1 MFKAFINAFKIK
13 DLRNKILFSAAVI
26 IVCRI
31 AANIPCPGVNTHNL
45 KAYFDKLSQD
55 TAGAGGFLGMIDLFS
70 GGALQQFAVG
80 ALGIMPYISASI
92 IMQLLVPVL
101 PSLERLKREGEA
113 GMNKINQY
121 TRYLTIVICVI
132 QGAMTAIAMTHPE
145 RLGLPSALPGQ
156 PLVSGNVSAFVFF
169 SVIILTCGTM
179 ILMWLGEKITDKG
192 IGNGVSI
199 IITIGIIDRLPKAI
213 AQLYDMY
220 QSGGAAG
227 GGHFRLP
234 HVLLLIII
242 FAVVTALTIILCQ
255 GVRKVPIQ
263 MARKTVGNKV
273 AGGSTYMPLK
283 VNFPGVMPIIF
294 AGAILMF
301 PPMFLRLIPS
311 AKIAALQQYFNHGSY
326 SYMLMY
332 GALIIAFS
340 YFWVSNMFN
349 PVQIA
354 DNLKKEG
361 AYVPGIRPGKP
372 TCDYLDDLMTV
383 ITFAGAIFLC
393 GLSVFPMLLTMWLK
407 IPYAVASFFGG
418 TSLLIIVGVT
428 IDTLSQME
436 SLLVM
441 KNYEG
446 FLQRGRLRSRGG

>member
-13 DLRNKILFSAAVI
+13 ELRNKILFSAAVV

-31 AANIPCPGVNTHNL
+31 AANIPCPGVNTANL
-45 KAYFDKLSQD
+45 KVYFDKLSQE
-55 TAGAGGFLGMIDLFS
+55 TAGNFLGMIDLFS

-121 TRYLTIVICVI
+121 TRYLTIVICII

-156 PLVSGNVSAFVFF
+156 PLVSGNLSAFVFF

-301 PPMFLRLIPS
+301 PPMILRLIPN
-311 AKIAALQQYFNHGSY
+311 AQIAALQQYFNHGSY

-332 GALIIAFS
+332 GALILAFS

-393 GLSVFPMLLTMWLK
+393 ALSVFPMLLTMWLK

-446 FLQRGRLRSRGG
+446 FLQRGRLRSRRG

>member
-31 AANIPCPGVNTHNL
+31 AANIPCPGVNTANL
-45 KAYFDKLSQD
+45 KVYFDKLSQE
-55 TAGAGGFLGMIDLFS
+55 TAGNFLGMIDLFS

-121 TRYLTIVICVI
+121 TRYLTIVICII

-220 QSGGAAG
+220 QSGGSG
-227 GGHFRLP
+227 DSRFRLP
-234 HVLLLIII
+234 HVLILIII

-301 PPMFLRLIPS
+301 PPMILRLIPN
-311 AKIAALQQYFNHGSY
+311 AYIASLQQYFNHGSY
-326 SYMLMY
+326 SYMVMY
-332 GALIIAFS
+332 GALILAFS

-393 GLSVFPMLLTMWLK
+393 ALSVFPMLLTMWLK

-446 FLQRGRLRSRGG
+446 FLQRGRLRSRRG

>member
-31 AANIPCPGVNTHNL
+31 AANIPCPGVNTSNL
-45 KAYFDKLSQD
+45 KAYFGKLSQD

-121 TRYLTIVICVI
+121 TRYLTIVICII

-145 RLGLPSALPGQ
+145 RLGLPAALPGQ

-220 QSGGAAG
+220 QSGGSGDAR
-227 GGHFRLP
+227 FRLP
-234 HVLLLIII
+234 HVLILIII

-301 PPMFLRLIPS
+301 PPMILRLIPS

-332 GALIIAFS
+332 GALILAFS

-446 FLQRGRLRSRGG
+446 FLQRGRLRSRRG

>member
-31 AANIPCPGVNTHNL
+31 AANIPCPGVNTANL
-45 KAYFDKLSQD
+45 KVYFDKLSQD
-55 TAGAGGFLGMIDLFS
+55 TAGNFLGMIDLFS

-156 PLVSGNVSAFVFF
+156 PLVSGNLTAFVFF

-301 PPMFLRLIPS
+301 PPMILRLIPN
-311 AKIAALQQYFNHGSY
+311 AHIAALQQYFNHGSY

-332 GALIIAFS
+332 GALILAFS

-372 TCDYLDDLMTV
+372 TCDYLDELMTL

-393 GLSVFPMLLTMWLK
+393 ALSVFPMLLTMWLK

-446 FLQRGRLRSRGG
+446 FLQRGRLRSRRG

>member
-13 DLRNKILFSAAVI
+13 ELRNRILFSAAVV
-26 IVCRI
+26 IVCRV
-31 AANIPCPGVNTHNL
+31 AANIPCPGVNTQNL
-45 KAYFDKLSQD
+45 SVYFDKLSQE
-55 TAGAGGFLGMIDLFS
+55 TAGNFLGMIDLFS

-121 TRYLTIVICVI
+121 TRYLTIVICII

-145 RLGLPSALPGQ
+145 RLGLPAALPGQ

-169 SVIILTCGTM
+169 SIIILTCGTM

-220 QSGGAAG
+220 QSGGTGDAR
-227 GGHFRLP
+227 FRLP

-263 MARKTVGNKV
+263 MARKTIGNKV

-301 PPMFLRLIPS
+301 PPMILRLIPN
-311 AKIAALQQYFNHGSY
+311 AHIAALQQYFNHGSY
-326 SYMLMY
+326 SYMLMC
-332 GALIIAFS
+332 GLLILAFS

-372 TCDYLDDLMTV
+372 TCDYLDELMTL

-436 SLLVM
+436 SHLVM
-441 KNYEG
+441 KNYDG
-446 FLQRGRLRSRGG
+446 FLQRGRLRSRRG

>member
-1 MFKAFINAFKIK
+1 MFKAFVNAFKIK
-13 DLRNKILFSAAVI
+13 DLRNKILFSAAVV

-31 AANIPCPGVNTHNL
+31 AANIPCPGVNTYNL
-45 KAYFDKLSQD
+45 KVYFDKLSQE
-55 TAGAGGFLGMIDLFS
+55 TAGNFLGMIDLFS

-121 TRYLTIVICVI
+121 TRYLTIVICII

-220 QSGGAAG
+220 QSGGAIG
-227 GGHFRLP
+227 GGRFRTP

-301 PPMFLRLIPS
+301 PPMILRLIPN
-311 AKIAALQQYFNHGSY
+311 AHIAALQQYFNHGSY

-332 GALIIAFS
+332 GLLILAFS

-372 TCDYLDDLMTV
+372 TCDYLDDLMTL

-446 FLQRGRLRSRGG
+446 FLQRGRLRSRRG

>member
-1 MFKAFINAFKIK
+1 
-13 DLRNKILFSAAVI
+13 
-26 IVCRI
+26 
-31 AANIPCPGVNTHNL
+31 
-45 KAYFDKLSQD
+45 
-55 TAGAGGFLGMIDLFS
+55 
-70 GGALQQFAVG
+70 
-80 ALGIMPYISASI
+80 
-92 IMQLLVPVL
+92 
-101 PSLERLKREGEA
+101 
-113 GMNKINQY
+113 
-121 TRYLTIVICVI
+121 
-132 QGAMTAIAMTHPE
+132 MTHPE
-145 RLGLPSALPGQ
+145 RLGLPAALPGQ
-156 PLVSGNVSAFVFF
+156 PLVSGNLSAFVFF

-301 PPMFLRLIPS
+301 PPMLLRLIPN
-311 AKIAALQQYFNHGSY
+311 AYIASLQQYFNHGSY
-326 SYMLMY
+326 SYMVMY
-332 GALIIAFS
+332 GALILAFS

-372 TCDYLDDLMTV
+372 TCDYLDDLMTL

-446 FLQRGRLRSRGG
+446 FLQRGRLRSRRG

>member
-45 KAYFDKLSQD
+45 KVYFDKLSQE
-55 TAGAGGFLGMIDLFS
+55 TAGNFLGMIDLFS

-121 TRYLTIVICVI
+121 TRYLTIVICII

-145 RLGLPSALPGQ
+145 RLGLPAALPGQ

-169 SVIILTCGTM
+169 SIIILTCGTM

-220 QSGGAAG
+220 QSGGSGDAR
-227 GGHFRLP
+227 FRLP
-234 HVLLLIII
+234 HVLILIII

-301 PPMFLRLIPS
+301 PPMLLRLIPS
-311 AKIAALQQYFNHGSY
+311 AKVAALQQYFTHGSY

-446 FLQRGRLRSRGG
+446 FLQRGRLRSRRG

>member
-13 DLRNKILFSAAVI
+13 DLRNKILFSAAVV

-31 AANIPCPGVNTHNL
+31 AANIPCPGVNTANL
-45 KAYFDKLSQD
+45 KVYFDKLSQE
-55 TAGAGGFLGMIDLFS
+55 TAGNFLGMIDLFS

-145 RLGLPSALPGQ
+145 RLGLPAALPGQ
-156 PLVSGNVSAFVFF
+156 PLVSGNLSAFVFF

-220 QSGGAAG
+220 QSGGSAG

-234 HVLLLIII
+234 HVLLLVII

-301 PPMFLRLIPS
+301 PPMILRLIPNS
-311 AKIAALQQYFNHGSY
+311 HIAALQQYFNHGSY

-332 GALIIAFS
+332 GALILAFS

-372 TCDYLDDLMTV
+372 TCDYLDDLMTL

-393 GLSVFPMLLTMWLK
+393 GLSIFPMLLTMWLK

-446 FLQRGRLRSRGG
+446 FLQRGRLRSRKG

>member
-1 MFKAFINAFKIK
+1 
-13 DLRNKILFSAAVI
+13 
-26 IVCRI
+26 
-31 AANIPCPGVNTHNL
+31 
-45 KAYFDKLSQD
+45 
-55 TAGAGGFLGMIDLFS
+55 
-70 GGALQQFAVG
+70 
-80 ALGIMPYISASI
+80 
-92 IMQLLVPVL
+92 
-101 PSLERLKREGEA
+101 
-113 GMNKINQY
+113 MNKINQY

-132 QGAMTAIAMTHPE
+132 QCAMTAIAMTHPE
-145 RLGLPSALPGQ
+145 RLGLPSTLPGQ

-220 QSGGAAG
+220 QSGGTGDAR
-227 GGHFRLP
+227 FRLP

-263 MARKTVGNKV
+263 MARKTIGNKV

-301 PPMFLRLIPS
+301 PPMILRLIPNVHIS
-311 AKIAALQQYFNHGSY
+311 SLQQYFNHGSY

-332 GALIIAFS
+332 GLLILAFS

-372 TCDYLDDLMTV
+372 TCDYLDELMTL
-383 ITFAGAIFLC
+383 ITFTGAIFLC

-436 SLLVM
+436 SHLVM
-441 KNYEG
+441 KNYDG
-446 FLQRGRLRSRGG
+446 FLQRGRLRSRRG

>member
-1 MFKAFINAFKIK
+1 MFKAFFNAFKIK
-13 DLRNKILFSAAVI
+13 DLRNRILFSAAVI
-26 IVCRI
+26 VVCRI
-31 AANIPCPGVNTHNL
+31 AANIPCPGVNPQNL
-45 KAYFDKLSQD
+45 KEYFEKISQD

-121 TRYLTIVICVI
+121 TRYLTIVICII
-132 QGAMTAIAMTHPE
+132 QGAMTAIAMTNPQS
-145 RLGLPSALPGQ
+145 LGLPSPDK
-156 PLVSGNVSAFVFF
+156 PLISGNVSAFVFF
-169 SVIILTCGTM
+169 SVIVLTCGTM

-213 AQLYDMY
+213 GQLYNIY
-220 QSGGAAG
+220 LSGGSAG

-234 HVLLLIII
+234 HVFLLIII

-301 PPMFLRLIPS
+301 PPMILGYFDNIHISSLRR
-311 AKIAALQQYFNHGSY
+311 YFNHDTY
-326 SYMLMY
+326 SYMIMY
-332 GALIIAFS
+332 GVLILAFS

-372 TCDYLDDLMTV
+372 TCDYLDELMTS
-383 ITFAGAIFLC
+383 ITFAGAIYLC
-393 GLSVFPMLLTMWLK
+393 ALSLFPMLLSKWLQ

-446 FLQRGRLRSRGG
+446 FLQRGRLRSRRG

>member
-31 AANIPCPGVNTHNL
+31 AANIPCPGVNTANL
-45 KAYFDKLSQD
+45 KVYFDKLSQD
-55 TAGAGGFLGMIDLFS
+55 TAGNFLGMIDLFS

-121 TRYLTIVICVI
+121 TRYLTIVICII

-156 PLVSGNVSAFVFF
+156 PLVSGNLTAFVFF

-301 PPMFLRLIPS
+301 PPMILRLIPS
-311 AKIAALQQYFNHGSY
+311 ARIAALQQYFNHGSY

-332 GALIIAFS
+332 GALILAFS

-372 TCDYLDDLMTV
+372 TCDYLDELMTL

-393 GLSVFPMLLTMWLK
+393 ALSVFPMLLTMWLK

-446 FLQRGRLRSRGG
+446 FLQRGRLRSRRG

>member
-13 DLRNKILFSAAVI
+13 ELRNKILFSAAVI

-31 AANIPCPGVNTHNL
+31 AANIPCPGVNTANL
-45 KAYFDKLSQD
+45 KVYFDKLSQE
-55 TAGAGGFLGMIDLFS
+55 TAGNFLGMIDLFS

-121 TRYLTIVICVI
+121 TRYLTIVICII

-156 PLVSGNVSAFVFF
+156 PLVSGNVTAFVFF

-213 AQLYDMY
+213 AQLYEIY

-227 GGHFRLP
+227 GGKFRTP

-301 PPMFLRLIPS
+301 PPMLLRVIPN
-311 AKIAALQQYFNHGSY
+311 AHIAALQQYFNHGSY

-332 GALIIAFS
+332 GALILAFS

-393 GLSVFPMLLTMWLK
+393 ALSVFPMLLTMWLK

-446 FLQRGRLRSRGG
+446 FLQRGRLRSRRG

>member
-31 AANIPCPGVNTHNL
+31 AANIPCPGVNTANL
-45 KAYFDKLSQD
+45 KVYFDKLSQE
-55 TAGAGGFLGMIDLFS
+55 TAGNFLGMIDLFS

-121 TRYLTIVICVI
+121 TRYLTIVICII

-169 SVIILTCGTM
+169 SIIILTCGTM

-213 AQLYDMY
+213 AQLYEIY

-227 GGHFRLP
+227 GGKFRTP

-301 PPMFLRLIPS
+301 PPMLLRVIPN
-311 AKIAALQQYFNHGSY
+311 AHIAALQQYFNHGSY

-332 GALIIAFS
+332 GALILAFS

-393 GLSVFPMLLTMWLK
+393 ALSVFPMLLTMWLK

-446 FLQRGRLRSRGG
+446 FLQRGRLRSRRG

>member
-13 DLRNKILFSAAVI
+13 ELRNRILFSAAVV
-26 IVCRI
+26 IVCRV
-31 AANIPCPGVNTHNL
+31 AANIPCPGVNTQNL
-45 KAYFDKLSQD
+45 SVYFDKLSQE
-55 TAGAGGFLGMIDLFS
+55 TAGNFLGMIDLFS

-121 TRYLTIVICVI
+121 TRYLTIVICII

-145 RLGLPSALPGQ
+145 RLGLPAALPGQ

-169 SVIILTCGTM
+169 SIIILTCGTM

-220 QSGGAAG
+220 QSGGTGDAR
-227 GGHFRLP
+227 FRLP

-263 MARKTVGNKV
+263 MARKTIGNKV

-301 PPMFLRLIPS
+301 PPMILRLIPN
-311 AKIAALQQYFNHGSY
+311 AYIASLQQYFNHGTY

-332 GALIIAFS
+332 GLLILAFS

-372 TCDYLDDLMTV
+372 TCDYLDELMTL

-393 GLSVFPMLLTMWLK
+393 GLSIFPMLLTMWLK

-436 SLLVM
+436 SHLVM
-441 KNYEG
+441 KNYDG
-446 FLQRGRLRSRGG
+446 FLQRGRLRSRRG

>member
-13 DLRNKILFSAAVI
+13 ELRNRILFSAAVI

-31 AANIPCPGVNTHNL
+31 AANIPCPGVNTQNL
-45 KAYFDKLSQD
+45 KDYFDKISQD
-55 TAGAGGFLGMIDLFS
+55 TAGAGNFLGMIDLFS

-121 TRYLTIVICVI
+121 TRYLTIVICFI

-145 RLGLPSALPGQ
+145 RLGLPSADK
-156 PLVSGNVSAFVFF
+156 PLISGNVSAFVFF
-169 SVIILTCGTM
+169 SVIVLTCGTM

-220 QSGGAAG
+220 QSGGSAG

-301 PPMFLRLIPS
+301 PPMLLRLIPN
-311 AKIAALQQYFNHGSY
+311 ARIAALQQYFNHESY
-326 SYMLMY
+326 SYMVMY
-332 GALIIAFS
+332 GLLILAFS

-372 TCDYLDDLMTV
+372 TCDYLDNLMTV
-383 ITFAGAIFLC
+383 ITFAGAIYLC
-393 GLSVFPMLLTMWLK
+393 ALSVFPMLLTMWLK

-446 FLQRGRLRSRGG
+446 FLQRGRLRSRRG

>member
-31 AANIPCPGVNTHNL
+31 AANIPCPGVNTGNL
-45 KAYFDKLSQD
+45 KLYFDKLSQD

-101 PSLERLKREGEA
+101 PALERLKREGEA

-145 RLGLPSALPGQ
+145 RLGLPAALPGQ
-156 PLVSGNVSAFVFF
+156 PLVSGNLSAFVFF

-199 IITIGIIDRLPKAI
+199 IITIGIIDRLPKSI
-213 AQLYDMY
+213 AQLYDMW
-220 QSGGAAG
+220 QSGGTGDAR
-227 GGHFRLP
+227 FRTP

-301 PPMFLRLIPS
+301 PPMILRLIPS
-311 AKIAALQQYFNHGSY
+311 SRIAALQQYFNHGSY
-326 SYMLMY
+326 AYMLMY

-372 TCDYLDDLMTV
+372 TCDYLDDLMTL

-393 GLSVFPMLLTMWLK
+393 ALSIFPMLLTMWLK

-446 FLQRGRLRSRGG
+446 FLQRGRLRSRRG

>member
-13 DLRNKILFSAAVI
+13 ELRNKILFSAAVI

-31 AANIPCPGVNTHNL
+31 AANIPCPGVNTANL
-45 KAYFDKLSQD
+45 KVYFDKLSQE
-55 TAGAGGFLGMIDLFS
+55 TAGNFLGMIDLFS

-121 TRYLTIVICVI
+121 TRYLTIVICII

-213 AQLYDMY
+213 AQLYDMW
-220 QSGGAAG
+220 QSGGSGDAR
-227 GGHFRLP
+227 FRTP

-301 PPMFLRLIPS
+301 PPMILRLIPN
-311 AKIAALQQYFNHGSY
+311 ARIAALQQYFNHGSY
-326 SYMLMY
+326 AYMLMY
-332 GALIIAFS
+332 GLLILAFS

-446 FLQRGRLRSRGG
+446 FLQRGRLRSRRG

>member
-45 KAYFDKLSQD
+45 KVYFDKLSQD
-55 TAGAGGFLGMIDLFS
+55 TAGNFLGMIDLFS

-145 RLGLPSALPGQ
+145 RLGLPAALPGQ
-156 PLVSGNVSAFVFF
+156 PLVSGNLTAFVFF

-220 QSGGAAG
+220 QSGGSG
-227 GGHFRLP
+227 DSRFRLP
-234 HVLLLIII
+234 HVLILIII

-301 PPMFLRLIPS
+301 PPMILRLIPN
-311 AKIAALQQYFNHGSY
+311 AHIAALQQYFNHGSY

-332 GALIIAFS
+332 GLLILAFS

-393 GLSVFPMLLTMWLK
+393 ALSVFPMLLTMWLK

-446 FLQRGRLRSRGG
+446 FLQRGRLRSRRG

>member
-13 DLRNKILFSAAVI
+13 ELRNKILFSAAVI

-31 AANIPCPGVNTHNL
+31 AANIPCPGVNTANL
-45 KAYFDKLSQD
+45 KVYFDKLSQE
-55 TAGAGGFLGMIDLFS
+55 TAGNFLGMIDLFS

-121 TRYLTIVICVI
+121 TRYLTIVICII

-156 PLVSGNVSAFVFF
+156 PLVSGNVTAFVFF

-213 AQLYDMY
+213 AQLHDMW
-220 QSGGAAG
+220 QSGGTGDAR
-227 GGHFRLP
+227 FRTP

-301 PPMFLRLIPS
+301 PPMILRLIPNVH
-311 AKIAALQQYFNHGSY
+311 IAALQQYFNHGTY

-372 TCDYLDDLMTV
+372 TCDYLDDLMTL

-446 FLQRGRLRSRGG
+446 FLQRGRLRSRRG

>member
-13 DLRNKILFSAAVI
+13 DLRNRILFSAAVV

-31 AANIPCPGVNTHNL
+31 AANIPCPGVNTANL
-45 KAYFDKLSQD
+45 KVYFDKLSQE
-55 TAGAGGFLGMIDLFS
+55 TAGNFLGMIDLFS

-145 RLGLPSALPGQ
+145 RLGLPAALPGQ
-156 PLVSGNVSAFVFF
+156 PLVSGNLSAFVFF

-301 PPMFLRLIPS
+301 PPMLLRLIPNQH
-311 AKIAALQQYFNHGSY
+311 IAALQQYFNHGSY

-332 GALIIAFS
+332 GALILAFS

-372 TCDYLDDLMTV
+372 TCDYLDELMTL

-446 FLQRGRLRSRGG
+446 FLQRGRLRSRRG

>member
-1 MFKAFINAFKIK
+1 MFKAFVNAFKIK
-13 DLRNKILFSAAVI
+13 DLRNKILFSAAVV

-31 AANIPCPGVNTHNL
+31 AANIPCPGVNTANL
-45 KAYFDKLSQD
+45 KVYFDKLSQE
-55 TAGAGGFLGMIDLFS
+55 TAGNFLGMIDLFS

-121 TRYLTIVICVI
+121 TRYLTIVICII

-145 RLGLPSALPGQ
+145 RLGLPAALPGQ
-156 PLVSGNVSAFVFF
+156 PLVSSNVTAFVFF

-213 AQLYDMY
+213 AQLYDMW
-220 QSGGAAG
+220 QSGGALG
-227 GGHFRLP
+227 GGRFRTP

-301 PPMFLRLIPS
+301 PPMLLRLIPNQH
-311 AKIAALQQYFNHGSY
+311 IVALQQYFNHGSY

-393 GLSVFPMLLTMWLK
+393 ALSVFPMLLTVWLN

-446 FLQRGRLRSRGG
+446 FLQRGRLRSRRG

>member
-13 DLRNKILFSAAVI
+13 DLRKKILFSAAVI

-31 AANIPCPGVNTHNL
+31 AANIPCPGVNTANL
-45 KAYFDKLSQD
+45 KVYFDKLSQE
-55 TAGAGGFLGMIDLFS
+55 TAGNFLGMIDLFS

-121 TRYLTIVICVI
+121 TRYLTIVICII

-145 RLGLPSALPGQ
+145 RLGLPAALPGQ

-301 PPMFLRLIPS
+301 PPMILRLIPS
-311 AKIAALQQYFNHGSY
+311 ARIAALQQYFNHGSY

-332 GALIIAFS
+332 GALILAFS

-372 TCDYLDDLMTV
+372 TCDYLDDLMTL

-446 FLQRGRLRSRGG
+446 FLQRGRLRSRRG

>member
-31 AANIPCPGVNTHNL
+31 AANIPCPGVNTANL
-45 KAYFDKLSQD
+45 KVYFDKLSQE
-55 TAGAGGFLGMIDLFS
+55 TAGNFLGMIDLFS

-121 TRYLTIVICVI
+121 TRYLTIVICII

-145 RLGLPSALPGQ
+145 RLGLPAALPGQ

-169 SVIILTCGTM
+169 SIIILTCGTM

-220 QSGGAAG
+220 QSGGTGDAR
-227 GGHFRLP
+227 FRLP

-263 MARKTVGNKV
+263 MARKTIGNKV

-301 PPMFLRLIPS
+301 PPMILRLIPN
-311 AKIAALQQYFNHGSY
+311 AYIASLQQYFNHGTY

-332 GALIIAFS
+332 GLLILAFS

-372 TCDYLDDLMTV
+372 TCDYLDELMTL

-393 GLSVFPMLLTMWLK
+393 GLSIFPMLLTMWLK

-436 SLLVM
+436 SHLVM
-441 KNYEG
+441 KNYDG
-446 FLQRGRLRSRGG
+446 FLQRGRLRSRRG

>member
-13 DLRNKILFSAAVI
+13 ELRNRILFSAAVV
-26 IVCRI
+26 IVCRV
-31 AANIPCPGVNTHNL
+31 AANIPCPGVNTQNL
-45 KAYFDKLSQD
+45 SVYFDKLSQE
-55 TAGAGGFLGMIDLFS
+55 TAGNFLGMIDLFS

-121 TRYLTIVICVI
+121 TRYLTIVICII

-145 RLGLPSALPGQ
+145 RLGLPAALPGQ

-169 SVIILTCGTM
+169 SIIILTCGTM

-220 QSGGAAG
+220 QSGGTGDAR
-227 GGHFRLP
+227 FRLP

-263 MARKTVGNKV
+263 MARKTIGNKV

-301 PPMFLRLIPS
+301 PPMILRLIPN
-311 AKIAALQQYFNHGSY
+311 AYIASLQQYFNHGSY

-332 GALIIAFS
+332 GLLILAFS

-372 TCDYLDDLMTV
+372 TCDYLDELMTL

-436 SLLVM
+436 SHLVM
-441 KNYEG
+441 KNYDG
-446 FLQRGRLRSRGG
+446 FLQRGRLRSRRG

>member
-13 DLRNKILFSAAVI
+13 ELRNRILFSAAVV
-26 IVCRI
+26 IVCRV
-31 AANIPCPGVNTHNL
+31 AANIPCPGVNTQNL
-45 KAYFDKLSQD
+45 SVYFDKLSQE
-55 TAGAGGFLGMIDLFS
+55 TAGNFLGMIDLFS

-121 TRYLTIVICVI
+121 TRYLTIVICII

-145 RLGLPSALPGQ
+145 RLGLPAALPGQ
-156 PLVSGNVSAFVFF
+156 PLVSGNVTAFVFF

-220 QSGGAAG
+220 QSGGTGDAR
-227 GGHFRLP
+227 FRLP

-263 MARKTVGNKV
+263 MARKTIGNKV

-301 PPMFLRLIPS
+301 PPMILRLIPN
-311 AKIAALQQYFNHGSY
+311 AYIASLQQYFNHGSY

-332 GALIIAFS
+332 GLLILAFS

-372 TCDYLDDLMTV
+372 TCDYLDELMTL

-393 GLSVFPMLLTMWLK
+393 ALSVFPMLLTMWLK

-436 SLLVM
+436 SHLVM
-441 KNYEG
+441 KNYDG
-446 FLQRGRLRSRGG
+446 FLQRGRLRSRRGG

>member
-13 DLRNKILFSAAVI
+13 ELRNRILFSAAVV
-26 IVCRI
+26 IVCRV
-31 AANIPCPGVNTHNL
+31 AANIPCPGVNTQNL
-45 KAYFDKLSQD
+45 SVYFDKLSQE
-55 TAGAGGFLGMIDLFS
+55 TAGNFLGMIDLFS

-121 TRYLTIVICVI
+121 TRYLTIVICII

-156 PLVSGNVSAFVFF
+156 PLVSGNLSAFVFF

-220 QSGGAAG
+220 QSGGSGDAR
-227 GGHFRLP
+227 FRLP
-234 HVLLLIII
+234 HVLILVII

-263 MARKTVGNKV
+263 MARKTIGNKI

-301 PPMFLRLIPS
+301 PPMILRLIPN
-311 AKIAALQQYFNHGSY
+311 AHIAALQQYFNHGSY

-332 GALIIAFS
+332 GLLILAFS

-372 TCDYLDDLMTV
+372 TCDYLDELMTL

-436 SLLVM
+436 SHLVM
-441 KNYEG
+441 KNYDG
-446 FLQRGRLRSRGG
+446 FLQRGRLRSRRG

>member
-13 DLRNKILFSAAVI
+13 DLRNRILFSAAVV
-26 IVCRI
+26 IVCRV

-45 KAYFDKLSQD
+45 KVYFDKLSQE
-55 TAGAGGFLGMIDLFS
+55 TAGNFLGMIDLFS

-92 IMQLLVPVL
+92 IMQLLVPVV

-156 PLVSGNVSAFVFF
+156 PLVSGNLSAFVFF

-301 PPMFLRLIPS
+301 PPMILRLIPNQY
-311 AKIAALQQYFNHGSY
+311 IASLQQYFNHGSY

-332 GALIIAFS
+332 GALILAFS

-446 FLQRGRLRSRGG
+446 FLQRGRLRSRRS

>member
-31 AANIPCPGVNTHNL
+31 AANIPCPGVNTSNL
-45 KAYFDKLSQD
+45 KVYFDKLSQE
-55 TAGAGGFLGMIDLFS
+55 TAGNFLGMIDLFS

-121 TRYLTIVICVI
+121 TRYLTIVICII

-213 AQLYDMY
+213 AQLYDMW
-220 QSGGAAG
+220 QSGGALG
-227 GGHFRLP
+227 GGRFRTP

-301 PPMFLRLIPS
+301 PPMILRLIPS
-311 AKIAALQQYFNHGSY
+311 ARIAALQQYFNHGSY

-372 TCDYLDDLMTV
+372 TCDYLDDLMTL

-446 FLQRGRLRSRGG
+446 FLQRGRLRSRRG

>member
-13 DLRNKILFSAAVI
+13 ELRNRILFSAAVV
-26 IVCRI
+26 IVCRV
-31 AANIPCPGVNTHNL
+31 AANIPCPGVNTQNL
-45 KAYFDKLSQD
+45 SVYFDKLSQE
-55 TAGAGGFLGMIDLFS
+55 TAGNFLGMIDLFS

-220 QSGGAAG
+220 QSGGTGDAR
-227 GGHFRLP
+227 FRLP

-263 MARKTVGNKV
+263 MARKTIGNKV

-301 PPMFLRLIPS
+301 PPMILRLIPN
-311 AKIAALQQYFNHGSY
+311 AYIASLQQYFNHGTY

-332 GALIIAFS
+332 GLLILAFS

-372 TCDYLDDLMTV
+372 TCDYLDELMTL

-436 SLLVM
+436 SHLVM
-441 KNYEG
+441 KNYDG
-446 FLQRGRLRSRGG
+446 FLQRGRLRSRRG

>member
-31 AANIPCPGVNTHNL
+31 AANIPCPGVNTSNL

-55 TAGAGGFLGMIDLFS
+55 TAGNFLGMIDLFS

-121 TRYLTIVICVI
+121 TRYLTIVICII

-220 QSGGAAG
+220 QSGGSGDAR
-227 GGHFRLP
+227 FRLP
-234 HVLLLIII
+234 HVLILIII

-301 PPMFLRLIPS
+301 PPMLLRLIPS
-311 AKIAALQQYFNHGSY
+311 AKVAALQQYFNHGSY

-332 GALIIAFS
+332 GALILAFS

-446 FLQRGRLRSRGG
+446 FLQRGRLRSRRG

>member
-13 DLRNKILFSAAVI
+13 ELRNRILFSAAVV
-26 IVCRI
+26 IVCRV
-31 AANIPCPGVNTHNL
+31 AANIPCPGVNTQNL
-45 KAYFDKLSQD
+45 SVYFDKLSQE
-55 TAGAGGFLGMIDLFS
+55 TAGNFLGMIDLFS

-121 TRYLTIVICVI
+121 TRYLTIVICII

-145 RLGLPSALPGQ
+145 RLGLPAALPGQ

-169 SVIILTCGTM
+169 SIIILTCGTM

-220 QSGGAAG
+220 QSGGTGDAR
-227 GGHFRLP
+227 FRLP

-263 MARKTVGNKV
+263 MARKTIGNKV

-301 PPMFLRLIPS
+301 PPMILRLIPN
-311 AKIAALQQYFNHGSY
+311 AHIAALQQYFNHGSY

-332 GALIIAFS
+332 GLLILAFS

-372 TCDYLDDLMTV
+372 TCDYLDELMTL

-393 GLSVFPMLLTMWLK
+393 GLSIFPMLLTMWLK

-436 SLLVM
+436 SHLVM
-441 KNYEG
+441 KNYDG
-446 FLQRGRLRSRGG
+446 FLQRGRLRSRRG

>member
-1 MFKAFINAFKIK
+1 MFKAFLNAFKIK
-13 DLRNKILFSAAVI
+13 DLRNKILFSAAVV

-31 AANIPCPGVNTHNL
+31 AANIPCPGVNTANL
-45 KAYFDKLSQD
+45 KVYFDKLSQE
-55 TAGAGGFLGMIDLFS
+55 TAGNFLGMIDLFS

-121 TRYLTIVICVI
+121 TRYLTIVICII

-156 PLVSGNVSAFVFF
+156 PLVSGNLSAFVFF

-220 QSGGAAG
+220 QSGGSGDAR
-227 GGHFRLP
+227 FRLP
-234 HVLLLIII
+234 HVLILVII

-263 MARKTVGNKV
+263 MARKTIGNKI

-301 PPMFLRLIPS
+301 PPMLLRLIPS
-311 AKIAALQQYFNHGSY
+311 PQIAALQQYFNHGSY
-326 SYMLMY
+326 SYMVMY

-372 TCDYLDDLMTV
+372 TCDYLDELMTL

-393 GLSVFPMLLTMWLK
+393 GLSIFPMLLTVWLK

-446 FLQRGRLRSRGG
+446 FLQRGRLRSRRG

>member
-13 DLRNKILFSAAVI
+13 ELRNRILFSAAVV
-26 IVCRI
+26 IVCRV
-31 AANIPCPGVNTHNL
+31 AANIPCPGVNTQNL
-45 KAYFDKLSQD
+45 SVYFDKLSQE
-55 TAGAGGFLGMIDLFS
+55 TAGNFLGMIDLFS

-121 TRYLTIVICVI
+121 TRYLTIVICII

-145 RLGLPSALPGQ
+145 RLGLPAALPGQ

-169 SVIILTCGTM
+169 SIIILTCGTM

-220 QSGGAAG
+220 QSGGTGDAR
-227 GGHFRLP
+227 FRLP

-301 PPMFLRLIPS
+301 PPMILRLIPN
-311 AKIAALQQYFNHGSY
+311 AHIAALQQYFNHGSY

-332 GALIIAFS
+332 GLLILAFS

-372 TCDYLDDLMTV
+372 TCDYLDELMTL

-436 SLLVM
+436 SHLVM
-441 KNYEG
+441 KNYDG
-446 FLQRGRLRSRGG
+446 FLQRGRLRSRRG

>member
-13 DLRNKILFSAAVI
+13 DLRNKILFSAAVV

-45 KAYFDKLSQD
+45 KVYFDKLSQE
-55 TAGAGGFLGMIDLFS
+55 TAGNFLGMIDLFS

-121 TRYLTIVICVI
+121 TRYLTIVICLI

-145 RLGLPSALPGQ
+145 RLGLPAALPGQ
-156 PLVSGNVSAFVFF
+156 PLVSGNLSAFVFF

-220 QSGGAAG
+220 QSGGSG
-227 GGHFRLP
+227 DSRFRLP
-234 HVLLLIII
+234 HVLILIII

-301 PPMFLRLIPS
+301 PPMLLRLIPS
-311 AKIAALQQYFNHGSY
+311 AKVAALQQYCNHGSY

-332 GALIIAFS
+332 GALILAFS

-393 GLSVFPMLLTMWLK
+393 ALSVFPMLLTMWLK

-446 FLQRGRLRSRGG
+446 FLQRGRLRSRRG

>member
-13 DLRNKILFSAAVI
+13 ELRNRILFSAAVV
-26 IVCRI
+26 IVCRV
-31 AANIPCPGVNTHNL
+31 AANIPCPGVNTQNL
-45 KAYFDKLSQD
+45 SVYFDKLSQE
-55 TAGAGGFLGMIDLFS
+55 TAGNFLGMIDLFS

-121 TRYLTIVICVI
+121 TRYLTIVICII

-145 RLGLPSALPGQ
+145 RLGLPAALPGQ

-169 SVIILTCGTM
+169 SIIILTCGTM

-220 QSGGAAG
+220 QSGGTGDAR
-227 GGHFRLP
+227 FRLP

-263 MARKTVGNKV
+263 MARKTIGNKV

-301 PPMFLRLIPS
+301 PPMILRLIPN
-311 AKIAALQQYFNHGSY
+311 AHIAALQQYFNHGSY

-332 GALIIAFS
+332 GLLILAFS

-372 TCDYLDDLMTV
+372 TCDYLDELMTL

-436 SLLVM
+436 SHLVM
-441 KNYEG
+441 KNYDG
-446 FLQRGRLRSRGG
+446 FLQRGRLRSRRG

>member
-31 AANIPCPGVNTHNL
+31 AANIPCPGVNTANL
-45 KAYFDKLSQD
+45 KVYFDKLSQE
-55 TAGAGGFLGMIDLFS
+55 TAGNFLGMIDLFS

-156 PLVSGNVSAFVFF
+156 PLVNGNVSAFVFF

-301 PPMFLRLIPS
+301 PPMLLRLIPNPQ
-311 AKIAALQQYFNHGSY
+311 IAALQQYFNHGSY

-332 GALIIAFS
+332 GLLILAFS

-372 TCDYLDDLMTV
+372 TCDYLDDLMTL

-446 FLQRGRLRSRGG
+446 FLQRGRLRSRKGG